1 VPPLF
6 ALFSNRALD
15 ITIITYIW
23 MVKSSPYLFFNHMYC
38 MPHSMPGD
46 IFLWVVNADELH
58 MILDQAEEKVL
69 GFLEALVHLSLT
81 LILVLH

>member
-1 VPPLF
+1 
-6 ALFSNRALD
+6 
-15 ITIITYIW
+15 
-23 MVKSSPYLFFNHMYC
+23 MYC